1 MIFVSKLYD
10 IFWQIVGPLTY
21 TAGGIT
27 TVVGAVS
34 WGNPSCLGTTVFAR
48 VTNVLPWIQEQMRQA
63 GECGNTKIII
73 CIEKIN
79 ILGNHLV
86 ICYTQLI
93 RVS

>member
-63 GECGNTKIII
+63 GECGN
-73 CIEKIN
+73 IN
-79 ILGNHLV
+79 IL
-86 ICYTQLI
+86 ISTQKTSI
-93 RVS
+93 II